1 MEPKSINNYKC
12 PACGGGLNFDP
23 TSGKII
29 CEYCDSSYTVE
40 QIEEIYKPAEASS
53 EEAHDDPPEVS
64 GEGFASAETNWD
76 TDSLNSDWG
85 EDTGNMKEYNC
96 PSCGAVL
103 ICETTT
109 AATSCPYC
117 GNPTI
122 IEQQFSGS
130 LHPDY
135 CIPFKLKK
143 QDAIDKLKEFYKKK
157 FLLPKLFS
165 DENHL
170 EEIKGIYVPF
180 WLFDGTA
187 EGTLTFR
194 TTTKTSVKH
203 GNSITTTTRYYDC
216 IRSGKI
222 DFSKIPADASEK
234 MPDDMMD
241 SLEPFDYKELKEFS
255 TAYLPG
261 YLADKYDVTV
271 EQSTD
276 RVNTRCSG
284 SFVETMEKSVTGYST
299 CKLTSKNISLKS
311 GKVYYALLPVY
322 LLYTKWND
330 TKFLF
335 AVNGQTGKVV
345 GKLPI
350 SKGRAFL
357 FFMLR
362 FLGGLLIGGICGV
375 IAYFVIKWFFS

>member
-1 MEPKSINNYKC
+1 MLQFLIMEPKSINNYKC

-64 GEGFASAETNWD
+64 GEGFDSAETNWD

-241 SLEPFDYKELKEFS
+241 SLEPFDYSKMIDFE
-255 TAYLPG
+255 PG
-261 YLADKYDVTV
+261 YLSGHMAERFDEDADHNIERVKRRMWTSADTV
-271 EQSTD
+271 LRQ
-276 RVNTRCSG
+276 
-284 SFVETMEKSVTGYST
+284 SVTGYSSVKKT
-299 CKLTSKNISLKS
+299 GGSLQQFDRD
-311 GKVYYALLPVY
+311 VRYALFPVY
-322 LLYTKWND
+322 VFNIGYQGKD
-330 TKFLF
+330 YHY
-335 AVNGQTGKVV
+335 AVNGQTGKIV
-345 GKLPI
+345 GELPFSKALYWKWKLIRTGLIFAAVYVI
-350 SKGRAFL
+350 SFFL
-357 FFMLR
+357 H
-362 FLGGLLIGGICGV
+362 
-375 IAYFVIKWFFS
+375 